1 MFQPNKEPKA
11 SLSCVQTARARARGR
26 GSFVCGRGHE
36 SRYKP
41 HKPREPRA
49 CVAPNAVG
57 TSKGG
62 SQACKG
68 RWYVQ
73 LSWHVVLAA

>member
-1 MFQPNKEPKA
+1 MCV
-11 SLSCVQTARARARGR
+11 LCCVQTTRARTRARGR
-26 GSFVCGRGHE
+26 GSFVCGWAHE

-41 HKPREPRA
+41 REPRA
-49 CVAPNAVG
+49 RLTPTVVG

-68 RWYVQ
+68 RRYVQ
-73 LSWHVVLAA
+73 LR

>member
-1 MFQPNKEPKA
+1 MKHTKKNDATVIQATVA
-11 SLSCVQTARARARGR
+11 SLSCVQTTRARARARGR

-41 HKPREPRA
+41 HKPHEPRA
-49 CVAPNAVG
+49 RVAPNAVG

-68 RWYVQ
+68 R
-73 LSWHVVLAA
+73 